1 MKTDR
6 ETLQLMA
13 VWLEDGRTQ
22 LPDHVL
28 DTVLEQLPSKPQRRR
43 WSARRISSVNPI
55 AKLAIAAAAVVV
67 VAVVGYNLLGPTAT
81 SQFGGVASPSA
92 EPSSG
97 PAPLAPETSE
107 IIDAGRY
114 RWSSPSVD
122 VTFDLPDGWTGRE
135 GEPGSIYKN
144 EDTPRAFDLNFTTA
158 RYEDI
163 SVFGNPCTLAEEPV
177 PIGESV
183 DNLVAALDDQE
194 STDAVVGEI
203 TAGSVTGKRIG
214 LRQAPGLDRSQ
225 CVDGLDG
232 PFPIWVNGA
241 GNDFVAGGAH
251 RVIYVFD
258 VNGTRLVFS
267 GGFGADA
274 PEAAIDEV
282 DAIVESFEFTPK

>member
-1 MKTDR
+1 M
-6 ETLQLMA
+6 
-13 VWLEDGRTQ
+13 
-22 LPDHVL
+22 
-28 DTVLEQLPSKPQRRR
+28 
-43 WSARRISSVNPI
+43 NPI

-163 SVFGNPCTLAEEPV
+163 SVFGDPCTLVGEPV

-183 DNLVAALDDQE
+183 DDLVAALDDQE
-194 STDAVVGEI
+194 STDAVIGEI
-203 TAGSVTGKRIG
+203 AAGSVTGERIE

-225 CVDGLDG
+225 CTNGVDS
-232 PFPIWVNGA
+232 PFPIWVNGG
-241 GNDFVAGGAH
+241 GNDFVAGGGQ

-258 VNGTRLVFS
+258 VDGTRLVFAA
-267 GGFGADA
+267 GFVEGA
-274 PEAAIDEV
+274 PEAQFEAQVEEV
-282 DAIVESFEFTPK
+282 DAIVESFEFTPQ